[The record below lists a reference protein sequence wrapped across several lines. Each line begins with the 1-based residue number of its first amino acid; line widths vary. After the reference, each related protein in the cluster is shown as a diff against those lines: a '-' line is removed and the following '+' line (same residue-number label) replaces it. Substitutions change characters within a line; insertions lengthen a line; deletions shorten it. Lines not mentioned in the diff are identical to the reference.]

1 LDYQSNSRKVRE
13 GFPTEGP
20 DKKIEKV
27 VTGEVIQKPKS
38 IGRKFKDI
46 FFGGDIKLATRF
58 VTGEVLLPALRN
70 LVVEMTSK
78 GIERVVYGESSFRR
92 QYYDPRPR
100 IMYNNPL
107 YRPDPRQPNI
117 PIPSRRL
124 PDQNYRTRREAQD
137 IIVQSREEAEDVV
150 EQLMDVLDK
159 YQVVS
164 LADLMATVGLEH
176 QSSHIDNKWGWT
188 YLNNVEIRQVRDG
201 FLIDLPPL
209 EEI

>member
-1 LDYQSNSRKVRE
+1 LDYQSNSRKQRE
-13 GFPTEGP
+13 GLPIGESE
-20 DKKIEKV
+20 KKVEKV

-46 FFGGDIKLATRF
+46 FFGGDIRLATRF

-78 GIERVVYGESSFRR
+78 GIERVVYGESTFRR
-92 QYYDPRPR
+92 QYHDPRPR

-117 PIPSRRL
+117 PVPMRRI
-124 PDQNYRTRREAQD
+124 PDQNFRTRRDAQD
-137 IIVQSREEAEDVV
+137 IILQNREEAELVV
-150 EQLMDVLDK
+150 ERLIDIIDK

-164 LADLMATVGLEH
+164 LADLYDLLGL
-176 QSSHIDNKWGWT
+176 QTSHIDNKWGWT
-188 YLNNVEIRQVRDG
+188 YLNNVEIRQIRDG
-201 FLIDLPPL
+201 YLIDLPPL